1 MAGFTTFPAMAGL
14 DPSIHVFGHR
24 KRSAYARAAQRR
36 SLIAWRRFCAG
47 ELQTQGRPERPPP
60 EAVRQRPF
68 VRTAVLSNGL
78 WRILDFELLSRSAP
92 PSKQ

>member
-14 DPSIHVFGHR
+14 DPAIHVFGHR

-60 EAVRQRPF
+60 EAVRLR
-68 VRTAVLSNGL
+68 
-78 WRILDFELLSRSAP
+78 RILEFEVRQRLAP